1 MNDTQITKS
10 EIEMSAD
17 IIEMSADIKDIA
29 TALSAFQGQV
39 EAVKKDAENPF
50 FRSKY
55 ASLAGIMDTIK
66 KPLSE
71 NGLAIAQFP
80 LPNGQL
86 TTILMHKSG
95 QFIKAT
101 YEMRPKDQTPQAVG
115 SMLTYMR
122 RYAISAVLGIA
133 TEDDDGAEAS
143 GTTEKKAMSNPKV
156 YVPES
161 KFDKPTSDQEPF

>member
-1 MNDTQITKS
+1 MENEIKNS
-10 EIEMSAD
+10 EIEMSLA
-17 IIEMSADIKDIA
+17 INELA
-29 TALSAFQGQV
+29 TSLSAFQGQV

-55 ASLAGIMDTIK
+55 ASLAGIMETIR

-71 NGLAIAQFP
+71 NGLAVTQFP
-80 LPNGQL
+80 LPSGQL

-101 YEMRPKDQTPQAVG
+101 YSMNPKDGSPQALG
-115 SMLTYMR
+115 STLTYAR

-133 TEDDDGAEAS
+133 TEDDDDGNVAS
-143 GTTEKKAMSNPKV
+143 GKVEEKTAKDNPKV
-156 YVPES
+156 YTPTYKKGVVT
-161 KFDKPTSDQEPF
+161 DKPSKEQEPFD